1 MTLELTPEQI
11 ASIQAFVRTGAYRNE
26 VDVIDQALK
35 SLLERDQLRRKI
47 QEGIDDLENGRY
59 KEYGEND
66 LDQFMADIE
75 ATSERLLR
83 ERKQQAS

>member
-11 ASIQAFVRTGAYRNE
+11 ASIQAFVQTGAYRNE
-26 VDVIDQALK
+26 AEVIDQALK
-35 SLLERDQLRRKI
+35 SLLERDELRCKI

-59 KEYGEND
+59 KEYGEDD

-75 ATSERLLR
+75 GTSERLLR